1 MSKITV
7 RFSQPIGTIAPE
19 IYGHFAEHIGGVIY
33 DGIWVGEQSNI
44 PNVEGFRTDVLEKF
58 KAINPAVIRWP
69 GGCFAEAYNWRDGV
83 GENRPTRLSW
93 WTKDDGRYETNEFG
107 THEFFRFCELVGAKP
122 YLAVNIT
129 SMTPMDAR
137 DWVDYCTSP
146 AGSTT
151 LAKERERNGHK
162 EPFNVPFWGI
172 GNENWGGGGTMT
184 AEQYA
189 LTYRYYATIL
199 YNVTGKSKLVA
210 GACSVHSYSW
220 AEAFADCLQIKAGTP
235 VPIHAVSLHHYCSG
249 GDALTFDEKDW
260 TTLLNSAQKMEEYI
274 DKHREIFAA
283 HNRKDI
289 KLYVGE
295 WGCMH
300 PKGSEVSKEKYLYEQ
315 QSTMRDAVIAA
326 YNLNLFNNRC
336 DFVKMANIAQIS
348 NCLHALFLVNG
359 ENFTV
364 TPTYYVYDMF
374 KAHQGATCLETQTD
388 DTEISVS
395 ASQKENVVTLT
406 LANLSCTE
414 DKSVQLALDK
424 LQGNVRSV
432 WQTTLGNG
440 DMHAHNTFENPD
452 AVQPT
457 GQKAYISR
465 EISLP
470 KASVVALTITLA

>member
-1 MSKITV
+1 
-7 RFSQPIGTIAPE
+7 
-19 IYGHFAEHIGGVIY
+19 
-33 DGIWVGEQSNI
+33 
-44 PNVEGFRTDVLEKF
+44 
-58 KAINPAVIRWP
+58 
-69 GGCFAEAYNWRDGV
+69 
-83 GENRPTRLSW
+83 
-93 WTKDDGRYETNEFG
+93 
-107 THEFFRFCELVGAKP
+107 
-122 YLAVNIT
+122 
-129 SMTPMDAR
+129 
-137 DWVDYCTSP
+137 
-146 AGSTT
+146 
-151 LAKERERNGHK
+151 
-162 EPFNVPFWGI
+162 
-172 GNENWGGGGTMT
+172 
-184 AEQYA
+184 
-189 LTYRYYATIL
+189 
-199 YNVTGKSKLVA
+199 
-210 GACSVHSYSW
+210 
-220 AEAFADCLQIKAGTP
+220 
-235 VPIHAVSLHHYCSG
+235 
-249 GDALTFDEKDW
+249 
-260 TTLLNSAQKMEEYI
+260 
-274 DKHREIFAA
+274 
-283 HNRKDI
+283 
-289 KLYVGE
+289 
-295 WGCMH
+295 
-300 PKGSEVSKEKYLYEQ
+300 
-315 QSTMRDAVIAA
+315 MRDAVIAA

-457 GQKAYISR
+457 GQKVYISR

-470 KASVVALTITLA
+470 KASVVTLTITLA